1 MYTINPSIII
11 IPKFP
16 PMIIAIAAPDSAPP
30 NDLYDK
36 YGLSSGEIARQVL
49 DALVVR

>member
-1 MYTINPSIII
+1 MPQLYKIGLQDE
-11 IPKFP
+11 FP
-16 PMIIAIAAPDSAPP
+16 ESAPP